1 MTRIPNTGG
10 ERKKLP
16 EDVHGLGEYV
26 VVDEPG
32 VDGEDAH
39 ERDEVATVEEV
50 IPDLIVRLPRF
61 QLLLLHN
68 RYMVIYG
75 SIEVLTTIKIR
86 KFKFYY
92 YPFEFWFSLQV
103 HFCT

>member
-1 MTRIPNTGG
+1 LLLNGNRGKR
-10 ERKKLP
+10 RKKNVP
-16 EDVHGLGEYV
+16 KDVHGLGEDV

-39 ERDEVATVEEV
+39 ERDEVAPVEEV

-68 RYMVIYG
+68 RHLV
-75 SIEVLTTIKIR
+75 T
-86 KFKFYY
+86 
-92 YPFEFWFSLQV
+92 
-103 HFCT
+103 

>member
-1 MTRIPNTGG
+1 M
-10 ERKKLP
+10 EREKYLP
-16 EDVHGLGEYV
+16 KDVHRLGEDV

-32 VDGEDAH
+32 VDGEDPH

-68 RYMVIYG
+68 RYLVI
-75 SIEVLTTIKIR
+75 
-86 KFKFYY
+86 
-92 YPFEFWFSLQV
+92 
-103 HFCT
+103 